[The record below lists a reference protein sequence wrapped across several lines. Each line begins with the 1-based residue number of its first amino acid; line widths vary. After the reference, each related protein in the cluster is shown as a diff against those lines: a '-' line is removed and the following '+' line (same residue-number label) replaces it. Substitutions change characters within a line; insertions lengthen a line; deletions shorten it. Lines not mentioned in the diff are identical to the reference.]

1 MATKL
6 DQIIELVCATQ
17 SVNRD
22 EIMGRSQ
29 YRRIA
34 RARQLAMT
42 LAREFTKL
50 SLPQIGRKFKRD
62 HTTILHGVRKIAD
75 LEASNYGVASQM
87 ADLRRTIR
95 GETLVEEHSE
105 ASATP
110 DALPS
115 ETLMRK
121 SWKKSADLT
130 SVPGSY

>member
-6 DQIIELVCATQ
+6 DQIIELVCAAQ

-34 RARQLAMT
+34 RARQSAMA

-75 LEASNYGVASQM
+75 LEARNYGVASQM
-87 ADLRRTIR
+87 ADLRRSIR
-95 GETLVEEHSE
+95 GETLVEERSE
-105 ASATP
+105 ASAP

-130 SVPGSY
+130 SVPGGY